1 MVDRLNAARAL
12 RVAEIINDYRTLLV
26 HIARHNVQIPT
37 ADYHE
42 EAYKEIRD
50 GLAAAQALMS
60 ANYNPIVASTQS
72 NTETEK
78 AELKRTILDAS
89 ARRFQAH
96 RIYLR
101 VAVAR
106 RWVIARQDI
115 LRGARPGV
123 QHTASLN
130 AVSNTFR
137 QEMARVTDQYA
148 VDDLRAADTRAG
160 YWTEEDPSL
169 SEILDWIHDHLT
181 WHQHS
186 KLPAYTLHLDV

>member
-1 MVDRLNAARAL
+1 MIGSIDTLQVNAARAL

-26 HIARHNVQIPT
+26 HIARHNVQIPRE
-37 ADYHE
+37 DYHE

-78 AELKRTILDAS
+78 AELKRYGDPLYQLARRILIICRTILDAS

-115 LRGARPGV
+115 LRGARPGI
-123 QHTASLN
+123 QHTASLI
-130 AVSNTFR
+130 AVGNTFR
-137 QEMARVTDQYA
+137 QVNRAIYFQFVSTRFTDDA
-148 VDDLRAADTRAG
+148 IGNGASDGPVRCG
-160 YWTEEDPSL
+160 
-169 SEILDWIHDHLT
+169 
-181 WHQHS
+181 
-186 KLPAYTLHLDV
+186 

>member
-1 MVDRLNAARAL
+1 MVNAARAL

-37 ADYHE
+37 DDYHE

-106 RWVIARQDI
+106 RCVIARQDI
-115 LRGARPGV
+115 LRGARPGI

-130 AVSNTFR
+130 AVGITFR
-137 QEMARVTDQYA
+137 QEMARVTDQYT

-169 SEILDWIHDHLT
+169 PEILDWIHDHLEGM
-181 WHQHS
+181 HG
-186 KLPAYTLHLDV
+186 